1 MQNARSIVTLALLC
15 PASLQAQSLFHA
27 PLPPAQ
33 PPAQQQQQPPQQQ
46 QQTQPPQA
54 QQQPAPADATQPT
67 TQQQPAQQQQQQA
80 QAQAAAAPQRPLPSA
95 PQISLFAVKPASQRQ
110 FNKQDKIE
118 IIVNESSLQKFDQKT
133 DSKESADIDASL
145 KALPNLNTLLTDLAL
160 RNTGAVTP
168 KIGFGNGSTYKGQ
181 GAYERKD
188 KFTARISAIVTDVKP
203 NGMLVLEARE
213 TILSDKESQS
223 LVVSGLCDPKDIT
236 TANTVTSSQLAN
248 LVIKTEHGGDVK
260 DAATKG
266 WLPRFFDTIT
276 GN

>member
-1 MQNARSIVTLALLC
+1 ADA
-15 PASLQAQSLFHA
+15 
-27 PLPPAQ
+27 AQ
-33 PPAQQQQQPPQQQ
+33 PPA
-46 QQTQPPQA
+46 
-54 QQQPAPADATQPT
+54 
-67 TQQQPAQQQQQQA
+67 QQPAQQQQ
-80 QAQAAAAPQRPLPSA
+80 AQAAAPAPQRALPGA
-95 PQISLFAVKPASQRQ
+95 YQVSLFAVKPASQRQ

-118 IIVNESSLQKFDQKT
+118 IIVNETSLQKFEQNN

-145 KALPNLNTLLTDLAL
+145 KAMPNLHTLLTDFAL
-160 RNTGAVTP
+160 RNNGAVTP
-168 KIGFGNGSTYKGQ
+168 KLSIGNGSTYKGQ

-188 KFTARISAIVTDVKP
+188 RFTARISALVTDVKP

-213 TILSDKESQS
+213 TILSDKESKS

-236 TANTVTSSQLAN
+236 TTNTVTSSQLAN

-266 WLPRFFDTIT
+266 WLPRVFDALS